1 MPSKTFVSL
10 ENYFSL
16 LQKIN
21 LGSLNA
27 SHKFEKHSSL
37 KTVQISLYCLLEQ
50 NFKLSFAMILSIIYQ
65 IKEP

>member
-21 LGSLNA
+21 LGSLNV

-50 NFKLSFAMILSIIYQ
+50 NFKLSFSMILSIIYQ